1 MERSN
6 VEGLNTLLTRSTPQI
21 AAFFDSIDRM
31 LDRIEKLSKKGRPP
45 LNGERYLTDRELSER
60 LKISRRALQDYRS
73 EGKIPYYQDAG
84 TDSTKEQKLFP
95 SLFLLNTNQPFS
107 VSPHV

>member
-1 MERSN
+1 MERLN
-6 VEGLNTLLTRSTPQI
+6 AEGLNTLLTRSTPQI

-31 LDRIEKLSKKGRPP
+31 LDQIEKLSKKGRPP

-73 EGKIPYYQDAG
+73 EGKIPYYQIG
-84 TDSTKEQKLFP
+84 TKVLYKESDIEKMLKDNYRKAFK
-95 SLFLLNTNQPFS
+95 
-107 VSPHV
+107 